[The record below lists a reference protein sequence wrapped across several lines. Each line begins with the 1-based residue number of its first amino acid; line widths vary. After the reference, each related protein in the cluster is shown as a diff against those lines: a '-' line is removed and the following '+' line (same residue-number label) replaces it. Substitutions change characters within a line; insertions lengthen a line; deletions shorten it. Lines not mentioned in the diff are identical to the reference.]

1 MPDCIQVTTTTETRE
16 DAERIAGELVGERLA
31 ACVQIMGPIASTYW
45 WEGRMEN
52 SVEWLCTIKTS
63 AELYNEVEALIKR
76 THCYQMPE
84 IVAVPIT
91 SGSEEYL
98 SWLMDGL
105 KEPDR

>member
-1 MPDCIQVTTTTETRE
+1 MSDCIQVTTTTETRE
-16 DAERIAGELVGERLA
+16 DAERIAGELVVERLA

-63 AELYNEVEALIKR
+63 AGLYDEVEALIKC
-76 THCYQMPE
+76 THCYETPE

-91 SGSEEYL
+91 AGSEEYL
-98 SWLMDGL
+98 SWLRGGL
-105 KEPDR
+105 KESDR